1 MPSNTKNSIAAA
13 ATLPAIHGAT
23 RASTSEAALTRS

>member
-13 ATLPAIHGAT
+13 TTLPPIYGAI
-23 RASTSEAALTRS
+23 RASTSELLTRS